1 MAKNTPKAPAA
12 PADATTTDAT
22 APVPAPDT
30 TEANN
35 ADGPEQLPEAP
46 AADQAATEQ
55 ATDGAAQPEAA
66 APQVTAPTPL
76 LDPNTIQQT
85 EDAPETQDPPP
96 PLPKRIKLVTPYGFY
111 DDANQLRIW
120 QAGHETDDPDE
131 IELLVTRGAEFEF
144 LE

>member
-12 PADATTTDAT
+12 PADATTADAT
-22 APVPAPDT
+22 APVTAPDT

-35 ADGPEQLPEAP
+35 ADLHEQLPEAP
-46 AADQAATEQ
+46 AADQAATEP
-55 ATDGAAQPEAA
+55 AADGTAQPEAP

-85 EDAPETQDPPP
+85 EDAQKPQDPPP

-111 DDANQLRIW
+111 DDADQLRIW

>member
-12 PADATTTDAT
+12 PADATTTVENT
-22 APVPAPDT
+22 PVPAPDT

-35 ADGPEQLPEAP
+35 ADRPEQLPDTP
-46 AADQAATEQ
+46 AADQAAAEP
-55 ATDGAAQPEAA
+55 AADGAAQPETA
-66 APQVTAPTPL
+66 APQVTDPAPL
-76 LDPNTIQQT
+76 LDPNAIQQT
-85 EDAPETQDPPP
+85 EDAPTTQDPPP
-96 PLPKRIKLVTPYGFY
+96 FLPKRIKLVTPYGFY
-111 DDANQLRIW
+111 DDADQLRIW